1 MQKIIKITILMLT
14 AVFLNSAHAET
25 QKKQINATGIITKAE
40 QGLTFKTTEG
50 ETYYIWTKA
59 IVEKLKGQ
67 VGKKVKIS
75 AVANATKDGKR
86 HHLVWMRKF
95 EPVKE
100 AASK

>member
-1 MQKIIKITILMLT
+1 MQKIIKISILMLS

-25 QKKQINATGIITKAE
+25 QKKQINATGIIAKAG

-50 ETYYIWTKA
+50 ETYYIWTKT
-59 IVEKLKGQ
+59 IIEKLKGQ

-100 AASK
+100 ATSK

>member
-1 MQKIIKITILMLT
+1 MLT

-25 QKKQINATGIITKAE
+25 QKKQINATGIITKTE

-59 IVEKLKGQ
+59 ILERLSKQ
-67 VGKKVKIS
+67 VGKKVKID
-75 AVANATKDGKR
+75 AVANTTKDGKR

>member
-25 QKKQINATGIITKAE
+25 QKKQVNAVGLITKAE
-40 QGLTFKTTEG
+40 QGLTFKTIEG

-95 EPVKE
+95 EPIKKPISE
-100 AASK
+100 